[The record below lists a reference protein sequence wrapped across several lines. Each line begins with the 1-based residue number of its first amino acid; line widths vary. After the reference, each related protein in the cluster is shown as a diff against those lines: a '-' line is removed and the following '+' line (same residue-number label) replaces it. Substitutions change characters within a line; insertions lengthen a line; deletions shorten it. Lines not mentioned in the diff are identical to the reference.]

1 MSKKSIVSGVLFSI
15 LMTSFIFLVGFTNDK
30 KLSIPNELYQVY
42 VDGKLI
48 GVIENENELYKM
60 IDNEQEEL
68 KEEYNVNKIYPPNT
82 LETNKVITYDAD
94 INTVKEVYDVIKETE
109 PFTVSGYQVTI
120 NYNEEGK
127 EPIVFNILKQ
137 EDFEEAVMNTAKAFI
152 DEEVLDAYLND
163 SQSEI
168 DGEGSFINNI
178 KIKEDVAIKKTYLP
192 TNSKIYT
199 NVDDINRF
207 LLFGNNTESRKYTVQ
222 MGDTIR
228 SVANQTSLNV
238 SEFLIVNPD
247 IISENALLFPG
258 QEVNIELINPII
270 TIALEKT
277 VVENKTI
284 AHETI
289 VEYDNSISYGIT
301 NIKQAGSDG
310 VAKAEYLYKEENG
323 EIKQVEN
330 ISTET
335 IVEAVDEII
344 VKGGNKVIYVG
355 DSSYWAW
362 PTLQPYVITSL
373 REWRWGRW
381 HAGLDIAG
389 LPTGSPIFAIQSGT
403 VVTSVVNF
411 GTTGY
416 GNYVVIDHHNG
427 YYSLYAHMFAAPYVQ
442 VGDNVNKGDIIGGM
456 GTTGNS
462 TGTHLHFEVHTSW
475 PLRVGTTD
483 IDPRDIYQ

>member
-1 MSKKSIVSGVLFSI
+1 MDKKSIVNGVLFSI

-30 KLSIPNELYQVY
+30 KLSVPKELYQVY
-42 VDGKLI
+42 VEGKLV
-48 GVIENENELYKM
+48 GVIESEDELYKM

-68 KEEYNVNKIYPPNT
+68 KDEYNVDKIYPPNT
-82 LETNKVITYDAD
+82 LETNKVITYDTD
-94 INTVKEVYDVIKETE
+94 VNTTKQVYDVIKETE
-109 PFTVSGYQVTI
+109 PFTVAGYQVTI

-127 EPIVFNILKQ
+127 DPVVFNILRQ

-152 DEEVLDAYLND
+152 DEDELDAYLND
-163 SQSEI
+163 KQEEI
-168 DGEGSFINNI
+168 DKEGNIINNI
-178 KIKEDVAIKKTYLP
+178 KIKEDVTIKKTYLP
-192 TNSKIYT
+192 TDSTIYT

-207 LLFGNNTESRKYTVQ
+207 LLFGNNQESQKYTVK
-222 MGDTIR
+222 MGDTIA

-247 IISENALLFPG
+247 IVSENALLFPG

-270 TIALEKT
+270 TISLERT
-277 VVENKTI
+277 VIENKTV

-301 NIKQAGSDG
+301 NIKQSGSDG
-310 VAKAEYLYKEENG
+310 IAKAEYLYTEENG
-323 EIKQVEN
+323 EITSVEN

-381 HAGLDIAG
+381 HAGIDIAG

-403 VVTSVVNF
+403 VVTSVTNF

-427 YYSLYAHMFAAPYVQ
+427 YYSLYAHMYDTPYVQ
-442 VGDNVNKGDIIGGM
+442 VGDEVSKGDVIGGM
-456 GTTGNS
+456 GSTGYS

-475 PLRVGTTD
+475 PLRIGTTE
-483 IDPRDIYQ
+483 IDPREIYQ